1 MKYLNQL
8 EYPHW
13 LYVTRTQMEDEKD
26 REWGKTSTIR
36 SSGCGL
42 CSAVMVAHRLI
53 PNCEFDLKDALELS
67 YSVEANYK
75 KGTNYARFAPAFAEK
90 LGLKLEMSRDIEDLR
105 KCLRTGGAAV
115 FLARG
120 DRDGQVGLF
129 THGAHYVAV
138 INEEPDGRLAILDPS
153 LKDTKYTE
161 EGRVGKVEVTKH
173 GIILVEAKHLVEEAH
188 ETSMPYYLFWRK

>member
-1 MKYLNQL
+1 
-8 EYPHW
+8 
-13 LYVTRTQMEDEKD
+13 MEDEKD

-173 GIILVEAKHLVEEAH
+173 GIILVEAKYLVEEAH
-188 ETSMPYYLFWRK
+188 ATSIPYYLFWRQ

>member
-13 LYVTRTQMEDEKD
+13 LYVTRTDMEDEKD

-42 CSAVMVAHRLI
+42 CSAVMVADRLI
-53 PNCEFDLKDALELS
+53 PNCGFDLKDALDLS
-67 YSVEANYK
+67 YEVKANYK
-75 KGTNYARFAPAFAEK
+75 RGTNYARFAPAFAEK
-90 LGLKLEMSRDIEDLR
+90 LGLKLEMTRDTEALIN
-105 KCLRTGGAAV
+105 CLRTGGAAV

-161 EGRVGKVEVTKH
+161 EGRVGKVEVTRH
-173 GIILVEAKHLVEEAH
+173 GIVLAEAKYLVEEAH
-188 ETSMPYYLFWRK
+188 ATSIPYYLFWRQ